1 MKIWEKI
8 YLFVIILFLLVL
20 NICNII
26 VFRSSY
32 EKSLESVENTAVS
45 FWRHIA
51 SSMTEDMA
59 EIGEDETLEWQLF
72 QTYVSEYSTQGH
84 TFELWRKKELCAKSE
99 SGTQITLSAAEGQLQ
114 SDFLTDAEQQNETL
128 MLEDEVGQVAIR
140 EKDGEKHTCTS
151 GRLSGTHYRL
161 VIYENVSGILTTW
174 EKQLFTFGLTEII
187 ASLLMAVLLY
197 LVMRKFLEP
206 VSHISKVT
214 AKIAAGDYYCHIRV
228 KGKDELSKLAED
240 INYMTEQVR
249 ENIQNKEAEARRKQE
264 FIDAL
269 SHELRTPLTSVRGYA
284 QLMQNT
290 DIGREKQLEYAD
302 YIVRESGRM
311 VDITEILRKVLLL
324 QQEEIVKEEISCQ
337 ALTERLQ
344 QLSAYQLTGKEIHW
358 HFEAGG
364 GVLYGN
370 PVLTEILFMN
380 LIRNSFHACGE
391 NGDISVIINENQAFV
406 TDNGIGMSKE
416 CREHIFEPFYREDK
430 SRSRKLGGTGLG
442 MYFCRHIAD
451 SHGWRFHITSEKGKG
466 TQISIQ
472 MAGRGE

>member
-32 EKSLESVENTAVS
+32 EKSLESVEKTAIS
-45 FWRHIA
+45 FWRHMA
-51 SSMTEDMA
+51 SSMAEDMA
-59 EIGEDETLEWQLF
+59 ESGGDEKSEWQLF
-72 QTYVSEYSTQGH
+72 QTYVSGYSTPGH

-99 SGTQITLSAAEGQLQ
+99 GGTQITFSSAEGQLQ
-114 SDFLTDAEQQNETL
+114 SDFLTDGAQQDEIL
-128 MLEDEVGQVAIR
+128 MMEDEVGQVAIW
-140 EKDGEKHTCTS
+140 EKDGEKYTCTS
-151 GRLSGTHYRL
+151 GILSGTHYRL
-161 VIYENVSGILTTW
+161 VIYENVSGVLTTW

-206 VSHISKVT
+206 ISHISKVT

-249 ENIQNKEAEARRKQE
+249 EHIQNKEEEAHRKQE

-284 QLMQNT
+284 QLMQNA
-290 DIGREKQLEYAD
+290 DIDRDKQVEYFN

-311 VDITEILRKVLLL
+311 VDITETLRKVLLL
-324 QQEEIVKEEISCQ
+324 QREEIEKEEVLCQ
-337 ALTERLQ
+337 ALAERLR
-344 QLSAYQLTGKEIHW
+344 QLSLYQLTGKNIHW
-358 HFEAGG
+358 QFEADK

-370 PVLTEILFMN
+370 QILMEIFFMN

-391 NGDISVIINENQAFV
+391 EGNIAVIINETQAFV
-406 TDNGIGMSKE
+406 TDNGIGMSNE

-451 SHGWRFHITSEKGKG
+451 SHGWQMDICSEKGKG
-466 TQISIQ
+466 TQISIR
-472 MAGRGE
+472 MAGKSE

>member
-99 SGTQITLSAAEGQLQ
+99 SGTQITFSAAEGQLQ

-214 AKIAAGDYYCHIRV
+214 AKIAAGDYYCR
-228 KGKDELSKLAED
+228 
-240 INYMTEQVR
+240 Y
-249 ENIQNKEAEARRKQE
+249 
-264 FIDAL
+264 
-269 SHELRTPLTSVRGYA
+269 
-284 QLMQNT
+284 
-290 DIGREKQLEYAD
+290 
-302 YIVRESGRM
+302 
-311 VDITEILRKVLLL
+311 
-324 QQEEIVKEEISCQ
+324 
-337 ALTERLQ
+337 
-344 QLSAYQLTGKEIHW
+344 
-358 HFEAGG
+358 AGG
-364 GVLYGN
+364 KQGVIPHDGDGKHPTYPAGGLRPP
-370 PVLTEILFMN
+370 PV
-380 LIRNSFHACGE
+380 
-391 NGDISVIINENQAFV
+391 
-406 TDNGIGMSKE
+406 
-416 CREHIFEPFYREDK
+416 
-430 SRSRKLGGTGLG
+430 
-442 MYFCRHIAD
+442 
-451 SHGWRFHITSEKGKG
+451 
-466 TQISIQ
+466 
-472 MAGRGE
+472 